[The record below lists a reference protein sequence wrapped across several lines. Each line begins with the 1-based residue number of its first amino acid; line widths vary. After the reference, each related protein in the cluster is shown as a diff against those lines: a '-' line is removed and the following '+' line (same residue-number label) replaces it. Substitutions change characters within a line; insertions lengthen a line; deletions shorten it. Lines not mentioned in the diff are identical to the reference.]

1 VKILI
6 AEDEPISR
14 LLIEK
19 TLRAA
24 GYDVTAVADGAAALQ
39 ALCAAD
45 GPKLAVLDWVM
56 PGMDGVEVIRMVR
69 ARPTNQPPYLIVL
82 TSREGVESV
91 LTALEHGASDY
102 VAKAHDM
109 RELVSRVHVGA
120 RVVQLQAELARRM
133 EEAESALT
141 HIRKLQG
148 LLPIC
153 SYCKKIRRDKD
164 YWQEIEVYISEHSEA
179 DFSHGICPTCY
190 ETVVEPQLAE
200 HEKRRRS

>member
-1 VKILI
+1 MKILI

-56 PGMDGVEVIRMVR
+56 PGMDGVEVIRTVR

-82 TSREGVESV
+82 TSREDLESV
-91 LTALEHGASDY
+91 LVGLENGANDY
-102 VAKAHDM
+102 VAKSHDV

-153 SYCKKIRRDKD
+153 SYCKRIRKDTD
-164 YWQEIEVYISEHSEA
+164 YWQEIELYIREHSEA

-200 HEKRRRS
+200 HEKRRRG